1 MDIEKEYL
9 EVSNLMMEHCAK
21 NPDIDLL
28 NDGMYNYL
36 LGKQSILRELLQ
48 EKLSPKDFYDL
59 DLTR

>member
-9 EVSNLMMEHCAK
+9 EVSNLMMEHCAQ
-21 NPDIDLL
+21 NPGIDLL

-36 LGKQSILRELLQ
+36 LGKQSVLREILQ
-48 EKLSPKDFYDL
+48 EKLSPKDFYTL